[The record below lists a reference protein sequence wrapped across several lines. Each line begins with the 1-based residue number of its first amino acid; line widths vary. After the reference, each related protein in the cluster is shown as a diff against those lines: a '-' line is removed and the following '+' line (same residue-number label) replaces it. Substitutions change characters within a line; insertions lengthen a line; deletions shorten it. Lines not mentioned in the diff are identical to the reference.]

1 MADDR
6 LESLLAA
13 LEDPQ
18 TREEAVKEL
27 AALGDPRA
35 VEALGNVLRSREGG
49 GHALAYRVR
58 QLAAEALGTLNDPA
72 AVPPLIT
79 ALQDDNARVRLSA
92 AQALGTLGD
101 RRAIEPLTGLL
112 SDGNPQVRAAGIHAL
127 AATGTTQLE
136 ADLPQNAMIAL
147 LADPEDYVRKAAFA
161 ALETLGGQAVP
172 LLIDALR
179 HPNST
184 IRGAAADLLGQ
195 FQDERARGPLRDIA
209 YVDNSKWVRSRAQAA
224 LKQFPPGEDDGPLAR
239 RNVSLEPPPDTIQ
252 LVRSQGPA
260 WPSLRGE
267 RPPAQPPPAMPDPA
281 QMNADQVRQI
291 LDQID
296 IRLANGEITE
306 ETYRRLVERW
316 EARLRELGE

>member
-13 LEDPQ
+13 LENPQ
-18 TREEAVKEL
+18 TREDAVKQL

-35 VEALGNVLRSREGG
+35 VEGLGAVLRSEGG
-49 GHALAYRVR
+49 GHALAYRSR

-72 AVPPLIT
+72 AVPHLI
-79 ALQDDNARVRLSA
+79 AVLEDDNARVRLSA
-92 AQALGTLGD
+92 VQALGLLRDQRAVGPLTALLGD
-101 RRAIEPLTGLL
+101 
-112 SDGNPQVRAAGIHAL
+112 GNAQVRAAGIQSLAL
-127 AATGTTQLE
+127 TGAAHPE
-136 ADLPQNAMIAL
+136 ADLPQDVMIAL
-147 LADPEDYVRKAAFA
+147 LADPEDAVRKAAFA
-161 ALETLGGQAVP
+161 ALKTLGAQAVP
-172 LLIDALR
+172 MLIDALR
-179 HPNST
+179 HSNST

-195 FQDERARGPLRDIA
+195 LQDERARDPLRDIA
-209 YVDNSKWVRSRAQAA
+209 YTDSSKWVRSRAQAA
-224 LKQFPPGEDDGPLAR
+224 LEQFPPGEYDGPRAR

-296 IRLANGEITE
+296 IRLASGEITE

-316 EARLRELGE
+316 EARLRELEE